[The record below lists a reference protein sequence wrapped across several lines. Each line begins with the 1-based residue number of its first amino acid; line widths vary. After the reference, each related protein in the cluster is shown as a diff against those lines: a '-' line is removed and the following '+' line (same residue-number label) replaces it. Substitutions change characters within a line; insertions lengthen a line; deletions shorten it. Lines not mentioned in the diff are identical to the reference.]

1 MTDIN
6 KLVSAINL
14 TDFMPMSHEAITV
27 VGALSAGQLGFCLI
41 WCHHEF
47 VDWRCRR
54 DDARWCFEIL
64 DITFLLL
71 PLFRVP
77 EEAGKSAQKGSLWP
91 ARRNWANENEWR
103 WHVTCETPFWW
114 RQVCW
119 LLGEESSAQMR
130 HPTSGWRRFSADLAP
145 SAPIL
150 LSLWQ
155 NFQGLVDAHSWKNL
169 TFVLARFRHQKILG
183 S

>member
-1 MTDIN
+1 M
-6 KLVSAINL
+6 KLSPWLVLYRRSNWA
-14 TDFMPMSHEAITV
+14 FV
-27 VGALSAGQLGFCLI
+27 LI
-41 WCHHEF
+41 WCHHELLIGG
-47 VDWRCRR
+47 VDATTLG
-54 DDARWCFEIL
+54 DALKFS
-64 DITFLLL
+64 TSPFFSF
-71 PLFRVP
+71 LFRVP